1 MNKTEDKSLNDN
13 IKKNETFY
21 IICHNCKKINLI
33 NNVITCTGINC
44 GENYCLTCLKNIY
57 YKNKEIK
64 EIIEESKENGWIC
77 FKCQNKCL
85 CDKCNPKKEKF
96 IDNVVIEIPSQ
107 DNLLSNSKKINK
119 PKEIIFDIKKITKNR
134 ILKIIPN
141 PTNEDALLVQ
151 SLYNNQIP
159 KLDVQ
164 EMKFPYIPSQ
174 NKINSRLRSKLIKV
188 AKLCEHYYRHKCK
201 VEIFNKECLICHE
214 NEFHTN
220 ELLRFKNSDDFLNYL
235 RYCILC
241 MNETL
246 NYKKQLFTNN
256 KKEIIKYVNEYE
268 DNIVEWEFHNPKTLC
283 KLCIFKILN
292 SKNCLSTLKKVLKDK
307 FNGKIENKDDIL
319 YFKTKEKKCLR
330 NLKQLKNNEN
340 NIIYNNK
347 SDTNIINNNEINFIN
362 NYNNIQN
369 PNLNLDYNNKTFL
382 TFIFKDKIIIIK
394 KLYEN
399 LQKALLD
406 FKINTSIINSWDFVN
421 HFPNNLT
428 NYNNINNSFEFLQN
442 KYENIKNIEQKL
454 NENLLSYSND
464 INEFITYVYANRII
478 KNIPESIINKIL
490 ILKLE
495 NSKIFERVSELIKTF
510 NFSVEMYFK
519 ILEIKINNKTNEEF

>member
-1 MNKTEDKSLNDN
+1 MNKIEENSLNDK
-13 IKKNETFY
+13 IKNNESFY
-21 IICHNCKKINLI
+21 LICHNCKKINLI
-33 NNVITCTGINC
+33 DNAIICTGINC
-44 GENYCLTCLKNIY
+44 GENYCFTCLKNIY
-57 YKNKEIK
+57 YKKEDIK

-85 CDKCNPKKEKF
+85 CNKCKFKKEKI
-96 IDNVVIEIPSQ
+96 IDNVIIEIPSQ
-107 DNLLSNSKKINK
+107 NNLLSNFNKKK
-119 PKEIIFDIKKITKNR
+119 EPKELIFNIKKTTKDK

-151 SLYNNQIP
+151 SLYNNLIP

-164 EMKFPYIPSQ
+164 DLKFPYIPSQ

-201 VEIFNKECLICHE
+201 TEIFQKECLICHE

-246 NYKKQLFTNN
+246 NYKKQIFTNN
-256 KKEIIKYVNEYE
+256 KKEIIKYVSEYE
-268 DNIVEWEFHNPKTLC
+268 DNIVDWEFHNPKTLC

-292 SKNCLSTLKKVLKDK
+292 SKNCLSNLKIILKDK
-307 FNGKIENKDDIL
+307 LNGKIENKEDIL
-319 YFKTKEKKCLR
+319 YFKTKEKKSIKK
-330 NLKQLKNNEN
+330 LKSNQNN
-340 NIIYNNK
+340 NIFNNK

-362 NYNNIQN
+362 NYNNFQN
-369 PNLNLDYNNKTFL
+369 PNLNLDYNNKFFL
-382 TFIFKDKIIIIK
+382 TFIKKDKIIIIK
-394 KLYEN
+394 QLYEN
-399 LQKALLD
+399 LKNLLFD
-406 FKINTSIINSWDFVN
+406 FKFNTSLINSIDFVN

-428 NYNNINNSFEFLQN
+428 NYNNINNSFELLQN
-442 KYENIKNIEQKL
+442 KYKNIKNIEQIL
-454 NENLLSYSND
+454 NEKLLSYSND

-478 KNIPESIINKIL
+478 KNIPESIINEIL

-495 NSKIFERVSELIKTF
+495 NSKIFESVSELIKNF
-510 NFSVEMYFK
+510 NYSVDMYFK
-519 ILEIKINNKTNEEF
+519 ILEIKINNKPK

>member
-1 MNKTEDKSLNDN
+1 MNKIEDISLNDN
-13 IKKNETFY
+13 IKNNQSFY

-33 NNVITCTGINC
+33 DNVITCTGMNC
-44 GENYCLTCLKNIY
+44 GENYCFTCLKNIY
-57 YKNKEIK
+57 YKNEDIK

-85 CDKCNPKKEKF
+85 CNKCKFKKEKF

-107 DNLLSNSKKINK
+107 NNLLSNFKKK
-119 PKEIIFDIKKITKNR
+119 KEPKELIFNIKKTPKE
-134 ILKIIPN
+134 KIIPN

-159 KLDVQ
+159 KLDIQ

-201 VEIFNKECLICHE
+201 SVIFHKECLICHE

-235 RYCILC
+235 RYCVLC

-256 KKEIIKYVNEYE
+256 KKEIIKYVSEYE
-268 DNIVEWEFHNPKTLC
+268 NNIVDWEFHNPKTLC

-292 SKNCLSTLKKVLKDK
+292 AKNCLSNLKIILKDK
-307 FNGKIENKDDIL
+307 FNGKIDNKEDIL
-319 YFKTKEKKCLR
+319 YFKTKEKKCIKKI
-330 NLKQLKNNEN
+330 KQTKNNQN
-340 NIIYNNK
+340 NIIFNNQ
-347 SDTNIINNNEINFIN
+347 SETNIINNNKINYIN

-369 PNLNLDYNNKTFL
+369 PNLNLYYNNDNNFL
-382 TFIFKDKIIIIK
+382 TFINKDKIIIIK
-394 KLYEN
+394 QLYEN
-399 LQKALLD
+399 LKNFVFD
-406 FKINTSIINSWDFVN
+406 FKLNISLINGVDFVN

-428 NYNNINNSFEFLQN
+428 NYSNINNSFELLQN
-442 KYENIKNIEQKL
+442 KYENIKNIEKKL
-454 NENLLSYSND
+454 NEKLLSYSND

-478 KNIPESIINKIL
+478 KNIPEYIINQIL

-495 NSKIFERVSELIKTF
+495 NSKIFEKVSDLIQIF
-510 NFSVEMYFK
+510 NYSVEMYFK
-519 ILEIKINNKTNEEF
+519 ILEIKINNKPK